1 MAQGAIKAKKPS
13 ASTKSKKPAVLGPKK
28 GSRTIAPKKAVLVKN
43 AKITKVGY
51 H

>member
-13 ASTKSKKPAVLGPKK
+13 ASAKSRKPAVLGPKK
-28 GSRTIAPKKAVLVKN
+28 GSRMIAPKKAVLVKN

-51 H
+51 F